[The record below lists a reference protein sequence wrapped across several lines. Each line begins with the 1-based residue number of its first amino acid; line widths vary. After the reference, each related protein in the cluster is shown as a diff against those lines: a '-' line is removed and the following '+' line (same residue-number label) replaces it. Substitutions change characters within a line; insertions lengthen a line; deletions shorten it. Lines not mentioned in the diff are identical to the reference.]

1 MADDNRHKTAVPKKM
16 CETEACGDYSR
27 IETTELMKMEAAAYS
42 EYYKLATRPRTN
54 PSKADLEPLEKATAK
69 YEAICAELWKRSQC
83 DI

>member
-1 MADDNRHKTAVPKKM
+1 MADDDRHKTVAPKKM
-16 CETEACGDYSR
+16 CEEEERGDYSC
-27 IETTELMKMEAAAYS
+27 IGTAELVKMEAAAYS

>member
-1 MADDNRHKTAVPKKM
+1 MADDDQHKTVAPQKM
-16 CETEACGDYSR
+16 CEEEERGDYSC
-27 IETTELMKMEAAAYS
+27 IETAELVKMEAAAYS